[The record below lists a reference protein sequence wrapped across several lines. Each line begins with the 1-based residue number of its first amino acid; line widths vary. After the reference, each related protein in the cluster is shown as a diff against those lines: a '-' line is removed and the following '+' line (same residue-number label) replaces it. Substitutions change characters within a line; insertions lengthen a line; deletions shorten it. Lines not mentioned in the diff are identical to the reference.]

1 MSKQIWAVVIV
12 AGLVAIALN
21 VFDAGADGIHTIFRT
36 KAPVTMDGGVAYMSK
51 DGIDDKGYKWVACTD
66 VGDSSNT
73 IIQMTYFAADQGAPE
88 EKDIVYA
95 DSLVTGVGFMAR
107 TLDETSD
114 AEEVWFFWEVK
125 RY

>member
-1 MSKQIWAVVIV
+1 MKLWAFIIVVVLAVV
-12 AGLVAIALN
+12 ALN
-21 VFDAGADGIHTIFRT
+21 LFDAGADGIHSIHRLGAPRT
-36 KAPVTMDGGVAYMSK
+36 MAGGIDYMSK
-51 DGIDDKGYKWVACTD
+51 DGIDGKGYKWVACTD

-95 DSLVTGVGFMAR
+95 DSLVSGVGFMGR
-107 TLDETSD
+107 TLDETTD

-125 RY
+125 KY